1 MFDCAVS
8 FMMISIYIFFAR
20 TEQDFFLVLL
30 SMSTHMD
37 TALSKV
43 VQVRINSHPILHVS
57 FSALSLDC
65 LKPDRREPMGY
76 THPSAVAI
84 LT

>member
-1 MFDCAVS
+1 
-8 FMMISIYIFFAR
+8 MMISIYIFFAR